1 MKHVTVIAEAG
12 VNHNGDLQM
21 ALELI
26 DVAADAGAD
35 YVKFQTFRTENLV
48 QKDTRKAEYQ
58 IENTGTDDSQ
68 FSMLK
73 KLEIPLEWYPQLI
86 QRCEERGIRFLST
99 GFDEKS
105 IDLLDELN
113 CPIFKV
119 PSGEITNKPYL
130 EHISTKGKPVI
141 ISTGMSDLEDIH
153 KALET
158 FLKAGIDRSKITVL
172 HCTTQYPTPFED
184 VNLKAMQTI
193 AEAFQV
199 NVGYSDHTES
209 IEVAIAAV
217 ALGATLIEK
226 HFTLDRTL
234 PGPDHLASLEPNELK
249 SMVTAIRNVEKAI
262 SGNGKKVPSN
272 SELKNVQPARKSIHL
287 STDLPKG
294 TILTIDHLI
303 MLRPGNG
310 ISPMEYQEIIGKKTK
325 VALSAGSLLKREDLE

>member
-1 MKHVTVIAEAG
+1 MKHVTIIAEAG

-35 YVKFQTFRTENLV
+35 YVKFQTFRTEDLV
-48 QKDTRKAEYQ
+48 QKDTRKADYQ
-58 IENTGTDDSQ
+58 IDNTGNNDSQ

-86 QRCEERGIRFLST
+86 KRCEQRAIRFLST

-105 IDLLDELN
+105 IDILDELN

-141 ISTGMSDLEDIH
+141 ISTGMSDLEDIRN
-153 KALET
+153 AMET
-158 FLKAGIDRSKITVL
+158 FLQAGIDRSNITVL

-193 AEAFQV
+193 EDTFQV

-217 ALGATLIEK
+217 ALGARMIEK
-226 HFTLDRTL
+226 HFTLDRSL
-234 PGPDHLASLEPNELK
+234 PGPDHLASLEPKELK
-249 SMVTAIRNVEKAI
+249 SMVQAIRNIEKAI
-262 SGNGKKVPSN
+262 SGDGSKVPSE
-272 SELKNVQPARKSIHL
+272 SELKNILPARKSIHL
-287 STDLPKG
+287 STDVAQG
-294 TILTIDHLI
+294 TTLTRDHLI

-310 ISPMEYQEIIGKKTK
+310 ISPMEYRRILGKRTK
-325 VALSAGSLLKREDLE
+325 IALSEGSLLTWDDLE

>member
-26 DVAADAGAD
+26 DVAANAGAD

-73 KLEIPLEWYPQLI
+73 KLEIPLDWYPQLI

-99 GFDEKS
+99 GFDEIS

-158 FLKAGIDRSKITVL
+158 ILKAGIDRSKITVL
-172 HCTTQYPTPFED
+172 HCTTQYPTPFKD

-272 SELKNVQPARKSIHL
+272 SELKNVQAARKSIHL

-294 TILTIDHLI
+294 TILTRDHFI

-325 VALSAGSLLKREDLE
+325 VALSEGSLLKREDLE